1 MGETVSNEE
10 VWRNEHGETY
20 EEQEARLDKE
30 EAIVKRNAAIFSVFF
45 ILGFL
50 VFTYF
55 FISSIE
61 EKSKLLKQ
69 EELNNDSTEISDT
82 DDTEKESE

>member
-1 MGETVSNEE
+1 MKETFSNEE
-10 VWRNEHGETY
+10 TWRNERGETY
-20 EEQEARLDKE
+20 EEQEVRLDKE

-45 ILGFL
+45 IIGFL

-69 EELNNDSTEISDT
+69 EELNTDNENIIDT
-82 DDTEKESE
+82 GDTENANN

>member
-1 MGETVSNEE
+1 MDKTVFNEE
-10 VWRNEHGETY
+10 VWRNERGETY
-20 EEQEARLDKE
+20 EEQEIRLDKE

-50 VFTYF
+50 IFTYF

-69 EELNNDSTEISDT
+69 KQSNTNSADT
-82 DDTEKESE
+82 DNSEEKEEQD